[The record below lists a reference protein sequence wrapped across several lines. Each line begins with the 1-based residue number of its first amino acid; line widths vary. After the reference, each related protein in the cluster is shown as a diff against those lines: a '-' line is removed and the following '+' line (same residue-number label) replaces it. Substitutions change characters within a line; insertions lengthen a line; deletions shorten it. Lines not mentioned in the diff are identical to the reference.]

1 MMRSIGVT
9 NKAKKI
15 IFCAV
20 LKKPKIA
27 VLFQYGNFDE
37 WLMNE
42 ACHSNTFHIYNKKR
56 NRGVKT
62 KVKTPRLLAG
72 FESALVT
79 MLGEANG
86 WKLIRTM
93 SSEVWQ

>member
-9 NKAKKI
+9 NKEKKI

-42 ACHSNTFHIYNKKR
+42 ACHSNTFHIYNKK
-56 NRGVKT
+56 K
-62 KVKTPRLLAG
+62 
-72 FESALVT
+72 ESRSENKGQDSTIV
-79 MLGEANG
+79 G
-86 WKLIRTM
+86 WLQICTRDHAWKQT
-93 SSEVWQ
+93 VGN